1 MIYNN
6 VVAKPMS
13 YAPSIELDEPLACN
27 VQSGSE
33 MLSNKKTGSIMQ
45 ITLATGCA
53 YSGWDAVWPLLH
65 ADGVSSGLAA
75 FTGWHDR
82 LFGRLDNASSLEVH
96 EPRQPDDTL
105 RGEAGSIV
113 GALTD
118 SPAVLADDRCA
129 WVLDFWAEQL
139 PQARFLL
146 LVTRAETA
154 LAHALAH
161 GLDAQ
166 AYLESWLATNRQLLQ
181 FQRRHRKRTLML
193 DAEAAARNP
202 DGFVGVC
209 EQFGIALPAHDALP
223 ALPLAS
229 VALERLLA
237 QYVVAGSNAARELE
251 LELEASARPLDVL
264 PPAPTTPGADALEA
278 YRKLRQAQQ
287 SLESELAGAIDARKL
302 LDSARA
308 ELLQENERLLAQLH
322 QVQEELEALC
332 PNCEKLPRAEREQ
345 ERLKSEVAKADV
357 VRTNLEQANEELKQ
371 ENELLLLQLHQVQEE
386 LERYFLKYQEL
397 SQKQVADKAPQV
409 PAPTPKVEKTAH
421 GGHQANRAKQR
432 PRRPAAVRAVGSWL
446 AVRKKVKLLKRS
458 GLFDEAWYL
467 AQYPDVA
474 KAGANPIEH
483 YIVHGAEEGR
493 NPSPTFDTRFYLNHY
508 PDVAEAGFNPLV
520 HYVMHGRGEGR
531 RTSWSS

>member
-13 YAPSIELDEPLACN
+13 YAPSIELADPLASN
-27 VQSGSE
+27 VPSGSE
-33 MLSNKKTGSIMQ
+33 MRSNKKTGSIMQ

-53 YSGWDAVWPLLH
+53 HSGWDAVLPLLQ

-75 FTGWHDR
+75 FVGWHDK
-82 LFGRLDNASSLEVH
+82 LFGRQDEASAFEVH
-96 EPRQPDDTL
+96 EPRRPDDTL
-105 RGEAGSIV
+105 RGEAGSIA

-118 SPAVLADDRCA
+118 SPAILADYRCV

-154 LAHALAH
+154 LAHALAR
-161 GLDAQ
+161 GLAAP
-166 AYLESWLATNRQLLQ
+166 AYLESWLATNRQLLH

-193 DAEAAARNP
+193 DAEAAVRNP
-202 DGFVGVC
+202 DAFVAAC
-209 EQFGIALPAHDALP
+209 TQFGIALPERDSLP
-223 ALPLAS
+223 AVQPAS
-229 VALERLLA
+229 LALERLLA
-237 QYVVAGSNAARELE
+237 CHVVGAYDAASELE
-251 LELEASARPLDVL
+251 QELEASALPLDTAI
-264 PPAPTTPGADALEA
+264 PALVGSADAVQA
-278 YRKLRQAQQ
+278 YSELRRRALD
-287 SLESELAGAIDARKL
+287 LESELVAAISARDG
-302 LDSARA
+302 LDSVRA
-308 ELLQENERLLAQLH
+308 ELEQENDSLLAQLR
-322 QVQEELEALC
+322 QVQEELESLC
-332 PNCEKLPRAEREQ
+332 PNCDKLPRAQKEQ
-345 ERLKSEVAKADV
+345 ERLRAEVVK
-357 VRTNLEQANEELKQ
+357 TNDTCKELEQAHEELKQ

-397 SQKQVADKAPQV
+397 SQKQVADKAPPV
-409 PAPTPKVEKTAH
+409 PAPAPEAAKAGH
-421 GGHQANRAKQR
+421 GGHRANGAKPR
-432 PRRPAAVRAVGSWL
+432 TRRPAAVRAVGSWL

-508 PDVAEAGFNPLV
+508 PDVAAAGFNPLV

-531 RTSWSS
+531 RTSWSA

>member
-1 MIYNN
+1 
-6 VVAKPMS
+6 MS
-13 YAPSIELDEPLACN
+13 LNQE
-27 VQSGSE
+27 
-33 MLSNKKTGSIMQ
+33 TGPIMQ

-65 ADGVSSGLAA
+65 ADGVSGDLAA

-82 LFGRLDNASSLEVH
+82 LFGRPDEDRAFEVY

-105 RGEAGSIV
+105 RGEAASIAGS
-113 GALTD
+113 LTE

-154 LAHALAH
+154 LAHALAR

-202 DGFVGVC
+202 DGFAGAC

-223 ALPLAS
+223 PLQPAS
-229 VALERLLA
+229 VALERFLA
-237 QYVVAGSNAARELE
+237 RHIVSSSDTVRELE
-251 LELEASARPLDVL
+251 LELEACAVPLET
-264 PPAPTTPGADALEA
+264 APVVEISGAQALLA
-278 YRKLRQAQQ
+278 YADLKRENKSLAAELSQVQYE
-287 SLESELAGAIDARKL
+287 LES
-302 LDSARA
+302 
-308 ELLQENERLLAQLH
+308 
-322 QVQEELEALC
+322 LC
-332 PNCEKLPRAEREQ
+332 PNCDKLPRAHREQ
-345 ERLKSEVAKADV
+345 QRLQADVAKAND
-357 VRTNLEQANEELKQ
+357 TCKEFEQAHEELKQ

-409 PAPTPKVEKTAH
+409 PAPTPKVEKAAH

-474 KAGANPIEH
+474 KAEANPIEH